1 MKRSTRTVVV
11 SKAFK
16 VVDTETRRDIRDR
29 RLLALEA
36 DNYVENET
44 VEEED
49 YEAEVNLLDDVIFIN
64 RCLIFYCLLF
74 LFVRMTRLAQ
84 QRSVEPMLL
93 RKAVQSLVNGNKIS
107 SFNHI

>member
-29 RLLALEA
+29 RLVALEA

-49 YEAEVNLLDDVIFIN
+49 YEAEVKLSSDVIFIN
-64 RCLIFYCLLF
+64 RCIIFYFISRF
-74 LFVRMTRLAQ
+74 L
-84 QRSVEPMLL
+84 
-93 RKAVQSLVNGNKIS
+93 
-107 SFNHI
+107 

>member
-49 YEAEVNLLDDVIFIN
+49 YEAEVK
-64 RCLIFYCLLF
+64 Y
-74 LFVRMTRLAQ
+74 
-84 QRSVEPMLL
+84 
-93 RKAVQSLVNGNKIS
+93 
-107 SFNHI
+107 